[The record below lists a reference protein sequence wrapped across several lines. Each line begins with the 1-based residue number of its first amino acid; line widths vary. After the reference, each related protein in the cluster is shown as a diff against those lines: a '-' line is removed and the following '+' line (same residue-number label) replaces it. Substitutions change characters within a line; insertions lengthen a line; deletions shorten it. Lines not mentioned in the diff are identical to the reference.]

1 MKSKLKI
8 EISNLAGSEKHQA
21 LMSHNSVSYEYHFE
35 HKCWDLFK
43 LCRFPSELD
52 VIESKFYFCLR
63 FAPEVGTDKLSVEG
77 TEKVQGPD
85 DPVGSLL
92 RGFLLF
98 LKCNTIYFRD
108 NAFLLRWGR
117 WIYYFL

>member
-21 LMSHNSVSYEYHFE
+21 LVSHNSVSYKYHFE

-43 LCRFPSELD
+43 LRRPPSELD
-52 VIESKFYFCLR
+52 VIETIFYFRFR
-63 FAPEVGTDKLSVEG
+63 FAPQVITDKLRVERA
-77 TEKVQGPD
+77 EKVQGSD
-85 DPVGSLL
+85 DPVRSLF

-98 LKCNTIYFRD
+98 LKCKISYFRYWND
-108 NAFLLRWGR
+108 V
-117 WIYYFL
+117 